1 MEPSADTDSEYRQ
14 REDYR
19 EPMTEHAAERPR
31 FAIVMRGYDR
41 DQVDAYLA
49 EYERWASDAQSHI
62 EAGEARLTAG
72 ARRVQS
78 LEAKVA
84 DLEERSGDTLPPSV
98 RSLGE
103 RAEQILR
110 DAWEAAQELRSNIM
124 SEADAEKEKA
134 RQASEDVVA
143 AAEKQAAEVAE
154 HARNQRDEAA
164 QEVEEAR
171 RRVERLIKEAEEEAE
186 AKARAIWDEAQ
197 VQLKEARKE
206 LTRLEDQRRATLDEL
221 TRLRELL
228 ESVIGNNGPHG
239 GREPAP
245 VPSKAER
252 TAEVL
257 TADTASIEG
266 DPAADDTREASTT
279 ARTQQTRRLADGTG
293 DKHVPRPPAASSS
306 RKAASKGA

>member
-1 MEPSADTDSEYRQ
+1 MEPSGDTDSEHRHG
-14 REDYR
+14 EDYR
-19 EPMTEHAAERPR
+19 EPMTEHVAERPR

-110 DAWEAAQELRSNIM
+110 DAWEAAQELRANIM

-134 RQASEDVVA
+134 RQASEEVVA
-143 AAEKQAAEVAE
+143 EAEKQAAEVAE
-154 HARNQRDEAA
+154 HSRNQREEAA

-228 ESVIGNNGPHG
+228 ESVIGGNGPRG
-239 GREPAP
+239 GGEPTP
-245 VPSKAER
+245 VPSEAERPAKVVKAETTSVER
-252 TAEVL
+252 
-257 TADTASIEG
+257 
-266 DPAADDTREASTT
+266 DPAADDTREATT
-279 ARTQQTRRLADGTG
+279 AGATQQTPRLADETEE
-293 DKHVPRPPAASSS
+293 KFTPRPPVAGNS
-306 RKAASKGA
+306 RKTASKGA